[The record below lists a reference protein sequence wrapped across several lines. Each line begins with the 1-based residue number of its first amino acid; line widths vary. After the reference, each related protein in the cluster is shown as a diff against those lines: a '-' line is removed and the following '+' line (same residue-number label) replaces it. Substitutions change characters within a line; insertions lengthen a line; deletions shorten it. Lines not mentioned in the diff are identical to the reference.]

1 MHTDLKITVMG
12 LGGVGGL
19 LSGALIRHYGDA
31 VSLIAR
37 GARAEHLRS
46 QGLTLHSEVYGE
58 FTVLPG
64 FVTDDPARLPIQDL
78 VLVCVKNGGLE
89 KAAAQLKP
97 IVGPETLVLPVMN
110 GVSAGKNLRSWL
122 GQGHVLDSVI
132 YTVSSAGPDYS
143 ITQKGKFTTI
153 YMGATLPQDEPGAK
167 ICQET
172 LKGAGIDC
180 RLTQDVQA
188 AIWSK
193 YVLNCAYNVVTARW
207 GIPIGRIKADPKL
220 TQDYHDLMEEAW
232 KVGRSAGVALPDDLL
247 EKHME
252 RLAHTTDDST
262 SSLSRDFDEGRVG
275 EMDIFCG
282 EVIRMA
288 DQLGVAVPVTRAYQ
302 QGLLERAA
310 SFGG

>member
-1 MHTDLKITVMG
+1 MSSDLKITVMG

-19 LSGALIRHYGDA
+19 LSGALIRHYGDR

-46 QGLTLHSEVYGE
+46 QGLTLHSDVFGE

-64 FVTDDPARLPIQDL
+64 CVTDDPSQLPVQDII
-78 VLVCVKNGGLE
+78 LVCVKNGGLE

-97 IVGPETLVLPVMN
+97 IVGPRTLVLPVMN
-110 GVSAGKNLRSWL
+110 GVSASRNLRAWL

-143 ITQKGKFTTI
+143 ITQKGRFTTI
-153 YMGATLPQDEPGAK
+153 HMGASLPEDQEGARA
-167 ICQET
+167 CCAA
-172 LKGAGIDC
+172 LKEAEIDC
-180 RLTQDVQA
+180 RLAEDVQA

-193 YVLNCAYNVVTARW
+193 FVLNCAYNVVTARW
-207 GIPIGRIKADPKL
+207 GITIGQIKADPKL
-220 TQDYHDLMEEAW
+220 TKDYHDLMEEAW
-232 KVGRSAGVALPDDLL
+232 KVGRACGVALPDDLL
-247 EKHME
+247 EKHMI
-252 RLAHTTDDST
+252 RLANTTDDST

-282 EVIRMA
+282 EVIRLA
-288 DQLGVAVPVTRAYQ
+288 EQLGVEVPVTRAYQ
-302 QGLLERAA
+302 QGLLDRAA
-310 SFGG
+310 TFAH

>member
-1 MHTDLKITVMG
+1 MDTDLKISVMG

-19 LSGALIRHYGDA
+19 LSGALIRHYGNS

-37 GARAEHLRS
+37 GKRAEHLRS
-46 QGLTLHSEVYGE
+46 QGLTIHSEVYGE
-58 FTVLPG
+58 FTVKPG
-64 FVTDDPARLPIQDL
+64 LVTDDPAQLPVQDI

-89 KAAAQLKP
+89 QAAAQLKP
-97 IVGPETLVLPVMN
+97 IVGPRTLVLPVMN
-110 GVSAGKNLRSWL
+110 GVSASRNLRAWL

-143 ITQKGKFTTI
+143 ITQKGPFTTI
-153 YMGATLPQDEPGAK
+153 HMGASLPEDREGARA
-167 ICQET
+167 CCAA
-172 LKGAGIDC
+172 LKEAGIDC
-180 RLTQDVQA
+180 RLAEDVQV

-207 GIPIGRIKADPKL
+207 GINIGQIKADPKL
-220 TQDYHDLMEEAW
+220 TQEYRQLMEEAW
-232 KVGRSAGVALPDDLL
+232 QVGRAAAVALPADLL
-247 EKHME
+247 EKHMD

-262 SSLSRDFDEGRVG
+262 SSLSRDFDEGRTG

-288 DQLGVAVPVTRAYQ
+288 QQLGIEVPVTQAYQ
-302 QGLLERAA
+302 QGLQERAA
-310 SFGG
+310 AFGR